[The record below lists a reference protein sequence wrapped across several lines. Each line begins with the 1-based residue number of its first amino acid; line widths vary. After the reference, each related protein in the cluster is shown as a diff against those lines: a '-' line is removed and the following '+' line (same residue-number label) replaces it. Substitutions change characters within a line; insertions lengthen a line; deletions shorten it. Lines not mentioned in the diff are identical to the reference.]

1 MPQTLFQVRQ
11 QFRFR
16 GSNILCLIEPSLCD
30 ADQHITQLKQDGFIR
45 LDRLNHEIAREI
57 GVVKTSLERFQATW
71 QPVAFVVA
79 KHAIEIAVAC
89 PVQKKLVVELIE
101 AEFGIAFVKLNEV
114 DLCSIYDN
122 RSEAKICSGRKEPID
137 TFAIE

>member
-1 MPQTLFQVRQ
+1 MSSKEIKEITNRVEDFLVNSDLQILNAVSAVYTAVEPLE
-11 QFRFR
+11 
-16 GSNILCLIEPSLCD
+16 SNTNRKKETI
-30 ADQHITQLKQDGFIR
+30 
-45 LDRLNHEIAREI
+45 
-57 GVVKTSLERFQATW
+57 
-71 QPVAFVVA
+71 